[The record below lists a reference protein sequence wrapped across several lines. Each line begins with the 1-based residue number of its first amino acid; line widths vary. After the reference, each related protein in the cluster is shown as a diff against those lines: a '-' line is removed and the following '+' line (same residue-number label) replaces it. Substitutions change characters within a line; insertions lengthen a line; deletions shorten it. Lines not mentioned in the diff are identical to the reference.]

1 MIISH
6 GKKLSAIEVGTAGLS
21 HDKSTTLL
29 CSGAE
34 KRKPYRFSRI
44 VLHVLIGQSILT
56 LHVNDLSP
64 EVEERYKELR
74 RRLREQHIV
83 PVRVPSIL
91 ISAYSHETLH
101 GLKLSCDSFYF
112 ISDKEADK
120 EGEPCQR
127 YPFDGSMDD
136 TAEDTEDLFMNIT
149 IG

>member
-21 HDKSTTLL
+21 HDGSSTLL
-29 CSGAE
+29 CNGAV

-56 LHVNDLSP
+56 LHVDDLSP

-83 PVRVPSIL
+83 PIHVPSIL

-101 GLKLSCDSFYF
+101 GIKLSCDSFQL
-112 ISDKEADK
+112 ISDKEA
-120 EGEPCQR
+120 
-127 YPFDGSMDD
+127 
-136 TAEDTEDLFMNIT
+136 
-149 IG
+149 

>member
-21 HDKSTTLL
+21 HDGSNTLL
-29 CSGAE
+29 CNGAV

-44 VLHVLIGQSILT
+44 VLHVLIGQNILT
-56 LHVNDLSP
+56 LHVDDLSP

-74 RRLREQHIV
+74 RRLREEHIV
-83 PVRVPSIL
+83 PIHVPSIL
-91 ISAYSHETLH
+91 ISAYSHKTLH
-101 GLKLSCDSFYF
+101 GLKLSCDSFQL
-112 ISDKEADK
+112 ISDK

-127 YPFDGSMDD
+127 CPFDGPMDD

>member
-1 MIISH
+1 MTFYSLSFYYHPMEGDGYKTKESKNFKEGNSMIISH

-21 HDKSTTLL
+21 HDGSSTLL
-29 CSGAE
+29 CNGAV

-56 LHVNDLSP
+56 LHVDDLSP

-83 PVRVPSIL
+83 PIHVQSIL

-101 GLKLSCDSFYF
+101 GLKLSCDSFQL
-112 ISDKEADK
+112 ISDKEA
-120 EGEPCQR
+120 
-127 YPFDGSMDD
+127 
-136 TAEDTEDLFMNIT
+136 
-149 IG
+149 